1 MFALAVDRR
10 SASLD
15 EKRFRQS
22 QRSIDAGKSDFLIAG
37 LSIGLIK
44 IEDSSDLDM
53 LDMLVIRLDAS
64 STFIFVPLNCLV
76 P

>member
-1 MFALAVDRR
+1 MQV
-10 SASLD
+10 
-15 EKRFRQS
+15 S
-22 QRSIDAGKSDFLIAG
+22 QIFLLLAG

-44 IEDSSDLDM
+44 SEDSSDLDM
-53 LDMLVIRLDAS
+53 LDTLVIRLDAS

>member
-1 MFALAVDRR
+1 MKKSFA
-10 SASLD
+10 SHSG
-15 EKRFRQS
+15 Q
-22 QRSIDAGKSDFLIAG
+22 QRSINADFLIAG

-64 STFIFVPLNCLV
+64 STFIFVPLNCFV

>member
-1 MFALAVDRR
+1 M
-10 SASLD
+10 
-15 EKRFRQS
+15 
-22 QRSIDAGKSDFLIAG
+22 
-37 LSIGLIK
+37 GLIE

-53 LDMLVIRLDAS
+53 LDMLVISLGAS